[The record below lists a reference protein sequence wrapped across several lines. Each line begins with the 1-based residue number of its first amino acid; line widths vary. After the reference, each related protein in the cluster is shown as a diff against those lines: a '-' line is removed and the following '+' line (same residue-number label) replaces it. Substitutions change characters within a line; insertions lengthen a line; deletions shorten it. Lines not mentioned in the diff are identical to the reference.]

1 MWKND
6 ISRRFSEVSSYKMT
20 SSGKRQINR
29 SLTPRRRGKSPVI
42 FITVFFHL
50 FLYAQAESLSI
61 TEGPYLQQPT
71 PQSIIVRW
79 RTDTE
84 SDSEVKYG
92 TSPGSYGA
100 SAKDYAITT
109 NHEIKITGLYP
120 DTKYYYTAGSIDAQL
135 AGDDEDSFF
144 FVAPAQNMSTA
155 ARIWVI
161 GDPGTGSPTQISV
174 RDAFYA
180 YSKSRAA
187 DMILSLGDNAYWG
200 GSDIEFQEKFF
211 DVYKSIM
218 KNTPLWSAFSNHDG
232 ISSDSTTQSGPY
244 YDSFSFPAKGE
255 AGGVA
260 SGTEAYYSFNFG
272 DIHFI
277 SLDSY
282 DSSRQTDGDMLLW
295 LEEDL
300 ADTEQ
305 KWILAFWHHP
315 PYSFGTH
322 NSDNER
328 ELYEMRANVLPI
340 IEKYGVDLVL
350 TGHSH
355 TYERSMLIKGHYG
368 PSNTFT
374 SEMAIDS
381 SDGRPGGGGF
391 YEKIVTGPGPA
402 PGTVYVVSGTS
413 GRTGGID
420 KRHPVMVATSTAP
433 GSLVID
439 IDSDEINVV
448 FLDYT
453 GATLDSFTIVKDD

>member
-1 MWKND
+1 MWQND
-6 ISRRFSEVSSYKMT
+6 ISRRFSEVFLYKMT

-29 SLTPRRRGKSPVI
+29 SLTPRRRGKTPVI
-42 FITVFFHL
+42 FIT
-50 FLYAQAESLSI
+50 AQAESLSV
-61 TEGPYLQQPT
+61 TRGPYLQQPT
-71 PQSIIVRW
+71 PQSVIVRW

-92 TSPGSYGA
+92 TSPGPYGA
-100 SAKDYAITT
+100 SVKDYAVTT
-109 NHEIKITGLYP
+109 NHEIKITGLNP
-120 DTKYYYTAGSIDAQL
+120 DTKYYYTAGSIGAQL
-135 AGDDEDSFF
+135 AGGDEDSFF
-144 FVAPAQNMSTA
+144 FTAPVENGSAA

-161 GDPGTGSPTQISV
+161 GDPGTGNSAQRSV

-180 YSKSRAA
+180 YSRSQEA
-187 DMILSLGDNAYWG
+187 DMILSLGDNAYG
-200 GSDIEFQEKFF
+200 SGSDSEFQEKFF
-211 DVYKSIM
+211 NVYKSIM

-232 ISSDSTTQSGPY
+232 IKSDSPTQSGPY

-282 DSSRQTDGDMLLW
+282 DSSRQTDGDMLSW

-328 ELYEMRANVLPI
+328 RLYEMRATVLPI

-368 PSNTFT
+368 ASNTFT

-391 YEKIVTGPGPA
+391 YEKIVTGSGPA

-413 GRTGGID
+413 GRTGGIK

-453 GATLDSFTIVKDD
+453 GATLDSFTIVKGD